1 MRLIVR
7 VEAKIEELGLVL
19 PERSEPRPDFPTP
32 FTRLRFRGNRI
43 YVAGQGPRD
52 ADGTY
57 GGPFGKVPSDVT
69 LEQGREAARKAAL
82 SIVADLKRELGD
94 LDRVT
99 AWLMVSGF
107 VNADPGYGKTTLV
120 MNGFSDLILE
130 LFGEDVGQ
138 HARSSIGAAA
148 LPNNTPVIA
157 AAELEFE

>member
-1 MRLIVR
+1 MR
-7 VEAKIEELGLVL
+7 VEERLSELGLAL
-19 PERSEPRPDFPTP
+19 PERRESTSGFRTP

-43 YVAGQGPRD
+43 HISGQGPRD

-57 GGPFGKVPSDVT
+57 SGPFGSIPSEVT
-69 LEQGREAARKAAL
+69 LEQGQEAARKAAL
-82 SIVADLKRELGD
+82 AIIADLKRELGD

-107 VNADPGYGKTTLV
+107 VNADSGYGMTTLV

-130 LFGEDVGQ
+130 VFGPDVGQ

-148 LPNNTPVIA
+148 LPNNTPVIV
-157 AAELEFE
+157 AAEVEFE